1 MTPRI
6 LQCMRFAHSANS
18 TEGPTPRTGR
28 RRREPWR
35 LLSILGGALGLCLT
49 RTAEAQSVSPLVL
62 VEAGLLTA
70 DFLSAPPNV
79 TATSGFNFRFVS
91 LIPTPWPRFSVMLG
105 ASLTPYGTTGFG
117 GRNTNAPGVF
127 AGVATPLVDERS
139 TGGWFRVDL
148 PLLWYYT
155 YGGGGEHNREVYGR
169 DIYAELAIGIPLGTK
184 LLRDLGP
191 GWSHVEGYVRFD
203 QNLTPNRQQVS
214 RRLDRFNPIAMYGVS
229 LRFGSRPP
237 RT

>member
-1 MTPRI
+1 
-6 LQCMRFAHSANS
+6 MRFVHPTDSAVES
-18 TEGPTPRTGR
+18 APRSGR
-28 RRREPWR
+28 RRCQPWIR
-35 LLSILGGALGLCLT
+35 ILAGTLAFCLT
-49 RTAEAQSVSPLVL
+49 TRAAAQSLSPLVL
-62 VEAGLLTA
+62 LETGLLTA

-79 TATSGFNFRFVS
+79 TATTGFNFRFVA

-117 GRNTNAPGVF
+117 ERNTNAPGVF
-127 AGVATPLVDERS
+127 GGVLTPLLDERQ
-139 TGGWFRVDL
+139 TDGWFRVDL
-148 PLLWYYT
+148 PLLWYYS

-169 DIYAELAIGIPLGTK
+169 DIYAELAVAIPLGTK

-191 GWSHVEGYVRFD
+191 GWRQVEAYVRLD

-214 RRLDRFNPIAMYGVS
+214 RRLDRFNPVAMYGVA